1 MFGLLKWMIIL
12 SFIGSVWFLY
22 DIASDLSLD
31 DKRALKKDAI
41 EALDNGNTEPLTNS
55 IGEKVR
61 HEYREKKSGV
71 MYQIRQKLRNLV
83 DSWTV
88 DGDQS

>member
-1 MFGLLKWMIIL
+1 MFGLLKWIIIFGL
-12 SFIGSVWFLY
+12 IGSVWFIY
-22 DIASDLSLD
+22 DIASDLSLS

-41 EALDNGNTEPLTNS
+41 EALDNGNTEPLTSS
-55 IGEKVR
+55 IGEKLR

-88 DGDQS
+88 DGDQN